1 MTRLGDLSA
10 LMWARIFSQSDCAG
24 WIDELQSKNTHRE
37 KLTTRIQFDRIV
49 GGVLILGVL
58 AAMAIPMWQQMQKN
72 ARLNGDAHN
81 LSEALSLAKLRAGA
95 SFTESRV
102 FFYTGTGTQYFRVDV
117 WNRTLNSGVGCWVAD
132 AATSPACITSSATT
146 SYETNLSTGV
156 SAGFGSLST
165 VPSNFV
171 TTVAQ
176 APSCMQGG
184 TGPTTGGSTISG
196 TSCVIFN
203 SRGFPNA
210 SGGFY
215 ITDGS
220 RVYAIVTNTMGLMH
234 SYLSDA
240 SSANWTAY

>member
-1 MTRLGDLSA
+1 MNCKAKIRTGRSLQRG
-10 LMWARIFSQSDCAG
+10 FSL
-24 WIDELQSKNTHRE
+24 IEL
-37 KLTTRIQFDRIV
+37 LVVF
-49 GGVLILGVL
+49 LILGVL
-58 AAMAIPMWQQMQKN
+58 AAMAIPMWQQMQQN